1 MCPTITTMNDMDQ
14 AEFIDGLT
22 DLASLIQKHDARA
35 VSLAFWKFYPTEA
48 QALTASLI
56 QTQHTKRLPRLL
68 DKDAN
73 TG

>member
-1 MCPTITTMNDMDQ
+1 MNDMDQ
-14 AEFIDGLT
+14 AEFVDVLT
-22 DLASLIQKHDARA
+22 DLGSLIQQHGARTVA
-35 VSLAFWKFYPTEA
+35 LDFWKFYPSEA

-56 QTQHTKRLPRLL
+56 QTQHTKKLPRLL